1 MSKVF
6 KKRIMRRVYTIWALR
21 RIFSP
26 FSMKLLI
33 LLGIVKQSANLI
45 FVRSVLHNAP
55 SPLDPIAN
63 LQFFSGAFFHT
74 NLTIKL
80 LLISILALSAWLL
93 RDIVTRPRL
102 QLAYK

>member
-6 KKRIMRRVYTIWALR
+6 KKRIMRRVYAIWALR
-21 RIFSP
+21 KIFSP

-55 SPLDPIAN
+55 SPFDPVAN
-63 LQFFSGAFFHT
+63 YQFFSTAFFHT
-74 NLTIKL
+74 NITVKL
-80 LLISILALSAWLL
+80 LFILTFALSFWLL
-93 RDIVTRPRL
+93 RDIAFRPRI
-102 QLAYK
+102 QMVYK

>member
-21 RIFSP
+21 QIFSP

-33 LLGIVKQSANLI
+33 LLGVMKQSANMI

-55 SPLDPIAN
+55 STLNPVAN
-63 LQFFSGAFFHT
+63 YQFFSSAFFHT
-74 NLTIKL
+74 NVTVKL
-80 LLISILALSAWLL
+80 LLISILALSFWLL
-93 RDIVTRPRL
+93 RDIILRPRL
-102 QLAYK
+102 QLAYR

>member
-6 KKRIMRRVYTIWALR
+6 KKRIMRRVYAIWALR
-21 RIFSP
+21 QIFSP

-45 FVRSVLHNAP
+45 FVRSVLSNAP
-55 SPLDPIAN
+55 SPLDPMAN
-63 LQFFSGAFFHT
+63 FQFFSGAFFHT

-80 LLISILALSAWLL
+80 LLISTIALSFWLL
-93 RDIVTRPRL
+93 RDIILRPRL
-102 QLAYK
+102 QLAYR

>member
-21 RIFSP
+21 QVFSP
-26 FSMKLLI
+26 FVMKLLI
-33 LLGIVKQSANLI
+33 LLGIVKLSANLI

-55 SPLDPIAN
+55 GILNPVAN
-63 LQFFSGAFFHT
+63 YHFFSGAFFHT

-80 LLISILALSAWLL
+80 LLISTLALSAWLL
-93 RDIVTRPRL
+93 RDIVSRPRF
-102 QLAYK
+102 QLV

>member
-21 RIFSP
+21 QIFSP

-33 LLGIVKQSANLI
+33 LLGIMKQSANLI

-55 SPLDPIAN
+55 GNLNPVAN
-63 LQFFSGAFFHT
+63 YQFFSGAFFHT

-80 LLISILALSAWLL
+80 LLISTLVFSAWLL

-102 QLAYK
+102 RLVYK